1 MLLST
6 LRISVTCGPLGT
18 GTGANLKRRARRHA
32 IVAAALDHTH
42 MQEGIAGPIG
52 KLDETESLV
61 GIVPFDDGLDRGTG
75 GRVKPLAAK
84 LRCRP
89 EIAPGCFKVV
99 VVEAA
104 ATGRAKISVSA
115 AHLSSWGRAECS
127 HSEMRRNDRQ
137 P

>member
-1 MLLST
+1 MLRGAGVDAQDFGHLW
-6 LRISVTCGPLGT
+6 PFGT
-18 GTGANLKRRARRHA
+18 GTGANLECRARRHG

-42 MQEGIAGPIG
+42 MQKGIAGPIG

-89 EIAPGCFKVV
+89 ETAPGCFEVV
-99 VVEAA
+99 VVKAA
-104 ATGRAKISVSA
+104 VAGLAKISVSA
-115 AHLSSWGRAECS
+115 SSLEFLGPSGMLAL
-127 HSEMRRNDRQ
+127 
-137 P
+137 

>member
-1 MLLST
+1 MLRGAAVDAEDFGHLW
-6 LRISVTCGPLGT
+6 PFGT
-18 GTGANLKRRARRHA
+18 GTGANLECRARRHG
-32 IVAAALDHTH
+32 IVAAAPDNTH
-42 MQEGIAGPIG
+42 MQKGIAGPIG

-89 EIAPGCFKVV
+89 ETAPGCFKVV

-104 ATGRAKISVSA
+104 AAGLTKISVSA
-115 AHLSSWGRAECS
+115 AHLSSGAEWNA
-127 HSEMRRNDRQ
+127 RTLK
-137 P
+137 